1 MATLGY
7 SDIKMQMVPLSP
19 FAFSSL
25 ISEADI
31 RKETLV
37 ALLFTRYIGMNSDF
51 GTKLV
56 TTRFRG
62 RGVIL
67 NYRKWTLGIISCLC
81 NWIW

>member
-31 RKETLV
+31 RKETSV
-37 ALLFTRYIGMNSDF
+37 ALLFTRYIG
-51 GTKLV
+51 
-56 TTRFRG
+56 
-62 RGVIL
+62 IL
-67 NYRKWTLGIISCLC
+67 ILALSLLPGLGGGGSF
-81 NWIW
+81 